1 MELSIF
7 NKKLEVLQNT
17 MIQNASEE
25 NQIYGDGV
33 SLVNNEH
40 FPISHDFSD
49 QLYMRKMVMKKDTF
63 VISCYHH
70 TDHFWFLLKI
80 LNSI

>member
-25 NQIYGDGV
+25 NGDEKRYICNKLL
-33 SLVNNEH
+33 S
-40 FPISHDFSD
+40 SH
-49 QLYMRKMVMKKDTF
+49 
-63 VISCYHH
+63 
-70 TDHFWFLLKI
+70 
-80 LNSI
+80 